1 MNPKTPQDLD
11 PKLKEAYDR
20 VMGANVDTGSV
31 PVQGPQIVP
40 PPSPAVPPLT
50 ASAPIDQTPFNRT
63 VGASPPP
70 INVSA
75 PTYTV
80 PNLQPAQPVK
90 KKSKVSPVIFLVIG
104 LAFFAVYA
112 VVWAKIFGLF

>member
-20 VMGANVDTGSV
+20 VMGANVDNGSA
-31 PVQGPQIVP
+31 PAQGPQVVP
-40 PPSPAVPPLT
+40 PPQPMTPPTASVPP
-50 ASAPIDQTPFNRT
+50 SQTPFNQT
-63 VGASPPP
+63 VEAPPP

-90 KKSKVSPVIFLVIG
+90 KKSKVSPVIFLVVG

>member
-20 VMGANVDTGSV
+20 VMGANVDNGSA
-31 PVQGPQIVP
+31 PAQGPQVVP
-40 PPSPAVPPLT
+40 PPQPMTPPT
-50 ASAPIDQTPFNRT
+50 ASAPVNQAPPF
-63 VGASPPP
+63 SPTAETPP

-75 PTYTV
+75 SPYTV
-80 PNLQPAQPVK
+80 PDLQPAQPAK
-90 KKSKVSPVIFLVIG
+90 KKSKISPAIFLVVG